1 MHKLSLLA
9 GVLALAGAALPGQA
23 FAACS
28 GNMLNHT
35 ELHKAFA
42 GNTVC
47 ASRGADRWQEFHRQ
61 GGALIDYKK
70 GPSDRVDPTRQV
82 GSWAIDGTGNGARM
96 MHDYGKGGVY
106 RYQVYRDG
114 GRYSFCSGNQSHD
127 ATVRSGQQSCGF

>member
-9 GVLALAGAALPGQA
+9 GVLALAGFALPGQV

-28 GNMLNHT
+28 GKMLNQT
-35 ELHKAFA
+35 ELSKTFA

-47 ASRGADRWQEFHRQ
+47 GSRGADRWQEYHRD

-70 GPSDRVDPTRQV
+70 GPNDRVDPSKQV

-96 MHDYGKGGVY
+96 VHDYGNGAVY
-106 RYQVYRDG
+106 RYAVYGQDDI
-114 GRYSFCSGNQSHD
+114 YSFCGGNEVNNV
-127 ATVRSGQQSCGF
+127 TVRRGQQSCGF